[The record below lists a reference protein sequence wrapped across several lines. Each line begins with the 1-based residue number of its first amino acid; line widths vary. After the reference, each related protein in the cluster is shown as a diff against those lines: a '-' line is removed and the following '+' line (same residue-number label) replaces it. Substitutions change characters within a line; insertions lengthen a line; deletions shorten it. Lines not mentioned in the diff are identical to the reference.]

1 MKYWDRSSFYGIAN
15 FLIIPKS
22 HTCQMCFCNAWP
34 HVSPLC
40 TMPHL
45 HLPGSPPPSNIIFT
59 IIIILITFW
68 DIICFWHLAS
78 SRVPIICFC
87 NYDHCPCCQHKMKL
101 CGWSPEYKGSPFLPD
116 CPYVTYDISSK
127 LEMHKAFTN
136 WLTPAWILI
145 GVHDK
150 QTQSSISSR
159 NLVAGQRTSQQTS
172 RRTGSWRL
180 ASRTTRRRT
189 STSRRPRWSTTA
201 LACSIG
207 RRHAASRI
215 AYWWDLNFPF
225 SCKYIS
231 TACNRRLLVRLI
243 PTRLTSFQTKCHA
256 WGYLWQHLSPQLCNS
271 SDLKKTFLLPQDRN
285 QAAMTVLNGHV
296 VVCLFADPD
305 SPLIGLRNLVMPLR
319 ASNFHYHELKHVVIV
334 GAVEYLRREWKT
346 LQNLPKI
353 SVLNVSNLDN

>member
-1 MKYWDRSSFYGIAN
+1 MSAIIENWWRFLFWNIISTWSSQYLYEILRSKFVLWNCKFSNNSQKPYLPNVLLQCMAPRVAFVHYASSSSARI
-15 FLIIPKS
+15 
-22 HTCQMCFCNAWP
+22 TT
-34 HVSPLC
+34 PLQY
-40 TMPHL
+40 HF
-45 HLPGSPPPSNIIFT
+45 HHNHYSYHISNIICAFG
-59 IIIILITFW
+59 ILP
-68 DIICFWHLAS
+68 A
-78 SRVPIICFC
+78 SRVPIIFFC
-87 NYDHCPCCQHKMKL
+87 NYHHCPCCQHKMKL

-189 STSRRPRWSTTA
+189 LTSRRPRWSTTA

-215 AYWWDLNFPF
+215 AYWWDLHFHLN
-225 SCKYIS
+225 S
-231 TACNRRLLVRLI
+231 
-243 PTRLTSFQTKCHA
+243 Q
-256 WGYLWQHLSPQLCNS
+256 LSPVRTETKQRWQ
-271 SDLKKTFLLPQDRN
+271 F
-285 QAAMTVLNGHV
+285 
-296 VVCLFADPD
+296 
-305 SPLIGLRNLVMPLR
+305 
-319 ASNFHYHELKHVVIV
+319 
-334 GAVEYLRREWKT
+334 
-346 LQNLPKI
+346 
-353 SVLNVSNLDN
+353 